1 MFVSL
6 LFIIFL
12 NIIRSS
18 SIECKNL
25 NNENNELNID
35 KQEKQKN
42 LKNDEV
48 TLCVESFGDGEKE
61 NNCKSNLCDK
71 SCSGGNRKQCS
82 SLCEGSCEDNC
93 DQYSQIQRDTIL
105 DLKQSGL
112 FENPKHKSNSCDESC
127 EINCKQCSNLCE
139 GDCEKYENENAVNV

>member
-6 LFIIFL
+6 LFTIFL

-48 TLCVESFGDGEKE
+48 TLCVESCGDGEKE

-71 SCSGGNRKQCS
+71 SCSDGNRKQCS
-82 SLCEGSCEDNC
+82 SLCESSCEDNC
-93 DQYSQIQRDTIL
+93 DQYSQSQRDTIS

-112 FENPKHKSNSCDESC
+112 YENPKDKSNSCDESC
-127 EINCKQCSNLCE
+127 EINCKQWSNLCE